1 MSPVLTAFAAF
12 LLALAPVS
20 AVANDEVSRV
30 EIESLA
36 GTRVDVGSMNNH
48 GTIVGAITRDLN
60 RPAVPF
66 RWTRQRG
73 IELFLGDSPGKAIAV
88 NDRGSIVGVLL
99 DASGEFVSGFL
110 WTPRQGVIELG
121 AFVPAAINNRGQIS
135 GSCFEANGSG
145 RPCLWEDGVRVELG
159 DGVTYGAA
167 LAINERGEVAGQL
180 ELSAFVWSR
189 RTGLMLLPSSGP
201 DHTTFAEGINNH
213 TELVGAEFDGS
224 SSKTFP
230 VRWTRSGEI
239 RTLPQFEGPFLAIN
253 ASGLAVGRYAVP
265 VAEHRFDWVAF
276 AETRGGTLVSL
287 GFGLPLAVN
296 DRGAILG
303 TTGTG
308 GNQRVVI
315 WRIRRIN
322 ANGASVQES
331 DSRQGH

>member
-1 MSPVLTAFAAF
+1 MSRVLTAFAAF

-36 GTRVDVGSMNNH
+36 GIGVDVGSMNNH

-66 RWTRQRG
+66 RWTRQQG
-73 IELFLGDSPGKAIAV
+73 IELFL
-88 NDRGSIVGVLL
+88 
-99 DASGEFVSGFL
+99 GEFVSGFL

-135 GSCFEANGSG
+135 GSCFETNGSG

-201 DHTTFAEGINNH
+201 DHTTFAEGINNR

-230 VRWTRSGEI
+230 VRWTRSGGI

-265 VAEHRFDWVAF
+265 VEEQRFDWVAF

-308 GNQRVVI
+308 ANQRVVI

-322 ANGASVQES
+322 ANGVSVQES
-331 DSRQGH
+331 DSRRGQ